1 MEPIVHI
8 QGSTT
13 SPLTPLFLVH
23 AVSGLA
29 LPYFALGNLS
39 ADDDEQEKSRPVYG
53 ISSPLY
59 SSRTYRT
66 PNSLD
71 EIARQY
77 VAAIQREV
85 QPVGPYLLGGWSMG
99 GMIAVKMA
107 DILQSQG
114 EKALHVIM
122 IDSVNPEHYP
132 SFIDEAEHEAVADL
146 VYSGVAKKMNL
157 PDLSSESDGILTD
170 AEDEEEDEDVQ
181 LDALLLKMRKHIWDS
196 TRLISRTEPGQLLAG
211 RCNTA
216 VTLIKC
222 TSLAPTVPALRLER
236 KVFIRKCFLHPHL
249 RWKARQFN
257 RFRTILFNAQHD
269 DVFDPQHVDA
279 LTVILR
285 NILENV

>member
-1 MEPIVHI
+1 METIIHI
-8 QGSTT
+8 QGNTT

-39 ADDDEQEKSRPVYG
+39 AKDDEQEKSRPVYG
-53 ISSPLY
+53 ITSPLY

-66 PNSLD
+66 PSSLD

-77 VAAIQREV
+77 VTAIQREV

-122 IDSVNPEHYP
+122 IDSVNPEYYP
-132 SFIDEAEHEAVADL
+132 SFIDEAEHEAIADS

-157 PDLSSESDGILTD
+157 PDLSESDGMSTD
-170 AEDEEEDEDVQ
+170 AEDEDDDDVQ
-181 LDALLLKMRKHIWDS
+181 LNALLLKMRKHIWDS
-196 TRLISRTEPGQLLAG
+196 TRIISRTEPGQLLTG

-236 KVFIRKCFLHPHL
+236 KAFIRKCFLHPHL
-249 RWKARQFN
+249 RWKSRQFN

-285 NILENV
+285 NILANM